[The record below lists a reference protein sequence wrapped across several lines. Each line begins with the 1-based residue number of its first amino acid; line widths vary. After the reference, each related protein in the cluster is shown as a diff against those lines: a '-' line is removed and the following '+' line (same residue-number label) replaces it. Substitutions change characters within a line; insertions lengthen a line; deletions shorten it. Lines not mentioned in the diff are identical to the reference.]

1 MDSLSYLSTFLSLI
15 LGLAVANVLAHL
27 SSMVKQGREAEW
39 YFLHTMWAVYL
50 LFLVAC
56 EWWIIFEWSMVG
68 KIGFWTYLFRLTK
81 PCVLF
86 VASDV
91 LFPDK
96 TTGASVDLKA
106 HFWSVRRR
114 LLLIVALYPALDVV
128 DTMLKGMDHVRE
140 LGATYPIVLA
150 VGFLAVFVGIKSENE
165 RVHLGIL
172 MILFVGVALSMS
184 NALSAV

>member
-1 MDSLSYLSTFLSLI
+1 MEGLSHLTTFLSLI

-27 SSMVKQGREAEW
+27 SAMVKQGREADW

-50 LFLVAC
+50 LFLMAC
-56 EWWIIFEWSMVG
+56 EWWIIFNWSTVG
-68 KIGFWTYLFRLTK
+68 KIGFWTYLFLLAK

-91 LFPDK
+91 LFPGK
-96 TTGASVDLKA
+96 TIGGVDLKA

-114 LLLIVALYPALDVV
+114 LLFIVGLYPALDVV
-128 DTMLKGMDHVRE
+128 DTVLKGMDHVRE
-140 LGATYPIVLA
+140 LGPTYPIVLG
-150 VGFLAVFVGIKSENE
+150 VGFLAVLVGIKSEDE
-165 RVHLGIL
+165 RIHLAIL
-172 MILFVGVALSMS
+172 IFLFVGVALSMS

>member
-1 MDSLSYLSTFLSLI
+1 MDGLSHLATFLSLI

-27 SSMVKQGREAEW
+27 SAMVKHGRKADW

-50 LFLVAC
+50 LFLMAC
-56 EWWIIFEWSMVG
+56 EWWIIFGWSIVG
-68 KIGFWTYLFRLTK
+68 EIGFWTYLFLLAK

-91 LFPDK
+91 LFPSMPINA
-96 TTGASVDLKA
+96 GVDLRS

-128 DTMLKGMDHVRE
+128 DTLLKGMDHFQE
-140 LGATYPIVLA
+140 LGPLYPIVLA
-150 VGFLAVFVGIKSENE
+150 VGFLAVFVGLKSEDQ

-172 MILFVGVALSMS
+172 ITLFVGVALSMS
-184 NALSAV
+184 NALSVV